1 MTRESR
7 FVVHPSGILQLLITF
22 DEVSDLG
29 LYWSF
34 LQVLDH
40 HVGNSCQVTHVASP
54 GATLSPKIDRDTL
67 TICKVSSLQHHNS
80 TCHSKSITMWQH
92 MIF

>member
-1 MTRESR
+1 M
-7 FVVHPSGILQLLITF
+7 VIYLASGLLQYAITF

-40 HVGNSCQVTHVASP
+40 HVGNSGQMTHVTSP
-54 GATLSPKIDRDTL
+54 GAALSPEIDMDTL
-67 TICKVSSLQHHNS
+67 R
-80 TCHSKSITMWQH
+80 IT
-92 MIF
+92 